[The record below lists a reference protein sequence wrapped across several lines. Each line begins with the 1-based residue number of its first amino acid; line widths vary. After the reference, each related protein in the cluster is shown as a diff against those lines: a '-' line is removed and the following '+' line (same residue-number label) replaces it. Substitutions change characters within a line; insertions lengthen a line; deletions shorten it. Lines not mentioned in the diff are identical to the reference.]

1 MNKTKKYLLQFIVL
15 VFVLI
20 GIITLYNMNA
30 HSTKTITT
38 TKQVE
43 EVVQVQTPKTQEA
56 SSSHEKE
63 NTEESKQESTFQQTT
78 DTKKEQS
85 KESTTPQ
92 SSTEESTTQEPVQES
107 VRVTIRGIDSIIEDV
122 EVVYKEG
129 LDAFDVLKSV
139 CNQKGISLETTGKG
153 ITVYVS
159 SINGLAEMEYGPM
172 SGWKY
177 KVNGQMY
184 SKGAGQYLVKSGD
197 HVEWFY
203 DKA

>member
-43 EVVQVQTPKTQEA
+43 EVVQEQTPKTQEA

-85 KESTTPQ
+85 KESTT
-92 SSTEESTTQEPVQES
+92 QEPVQES

-129 LDAFDVLKSV
+129 LDAFDVLKAV
-139 CNQKGISLETTGKG
+139 CDQKGISLETTGKG